1 MNDKSMPQPLRH
13 TGDLILDPAESGFAP
28 DPALIAAYIRSVC
41 CDALIYE
48 HYRPVKIVFQ

>member
-13 TGDLILDPAESGFAP
+13 TGDLILDPAESGFAH
-28 DPALIAAYIRSVC
+28 DPALISAYIRSVC